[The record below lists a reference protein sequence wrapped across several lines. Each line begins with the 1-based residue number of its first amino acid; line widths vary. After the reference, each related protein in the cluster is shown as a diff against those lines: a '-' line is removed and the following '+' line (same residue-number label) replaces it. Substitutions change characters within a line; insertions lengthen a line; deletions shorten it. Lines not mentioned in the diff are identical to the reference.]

1 MPGNTV
7 ELFVCSLDC
16 TLQSTVGEGVL
27 LVELQAALVPKETVS
42 SLWLNVLDVF
52 GGHHPG
58 RELNKVLPSWL
69 YLDAPLLHHWELCRL
84 VNEDL
89 ESVIVFIKSA
99 K

>member
-27 LVELQAALVPKETVS
+27 LVELQAALVPEETVS
-42 SLWLNVLDVF
+42 SLRVNLLNGL

-69 YLDAPLLHHWELCRL
+69 YLD
-84 VNEDL
+84 
-89 ESVIVFIKSA
+89 
-99 K
+99 